1 MSSLG
6 DMLALVDFQGQL
18 EDELNLKAGE
28 VIKNVKK
35 TAEEG
40 WLEGENNGRRGLFPQ
55 LFVKEIPS
63 LFLSD
68 NGQRFPR
75 SVRKPNVTVQK
86 KKQRWC
92 RAEYSYNPG
101 KPDELELVAG
111 EVLEV
116 LEEIEDGW
124 WLGKNGE
131 LVGAFPSNFVLE
143 ISEPPPEKIANFKK
157 NNKQRPKM
165 MDINFCPK
173 EEETVKRGEKAEV
186 KQVDKAEVNNE
197 KGPSP
202 CNEYA
207 RVMFDYI
214 SAVPD
219 ELSLKKGD
227 VVSIISKETEDEGW
241 WKGELHGKTGLFP
254 DNFVLLLPPNSHIK
268 ANKPP
273 QRIATVKRPVAK
285 KDPPNMDL
293 KSPVNRPHSPA
304 DTAQKEPK
312 EIKAEPTSKVTH
324 QPARKPAPPPP
335 VPVKSKP
342 NASHASKSTTESQT
356 KLTEEKKEK
365 SKELNTSTLDGLKVS
380 SMKLA
385 HPTADRPKMQGKRP
399 PKTKVMSS
407 ETDSVSSKEEDQLNS
422 HIKSPPAKSTPKIT
436 IKSATPSTKSST
448 YAQISKKSPEP
459 AQNAQVEA
467 LTEEIKAL
475 KLMLEILK
483 NKHTTDM
490 QEIRSEISE
499 ERVKRLA
506 LQIEVENLKKL
517 SSS

>member
-1 MSSLG
+1 M
-6 DMLALVDFQGQL
+6 
-18 EDELNLKAGE
+18 
-28 VIKNVKK
+28 
-35 TAEEG
+35 
-40 WLEGENNGRRGLFPQ
+40 
-55 LFVKEIPS
+55 
-63 LFLSD
+63 
-68 NGQRFPR
+68 
-75 SVRKPNVTVQK
+75 
-86 KKQRWC
+86 
-92 RAEYSYNPG
+92 
-101 KPDELELVAG
+101 
-111 EVLEV
+111 
-116 LEEIEDGW
+116 
-124 WLGKNGE
+124 
-131 LVGAFPSNFVLE
+131 
-143 ISEPPPEKIANFKK
+143 
-157 NNKQRPKM
+157 
-165 MDINFCPK
+165 
-173 EEETVKRGEKAEV
+173 
-186 KQVDKAEVNNE
+186 
-197 KGPSP
+197 
-202 CNEYA
+202 
-207 RVMFDYI
+207 
-214 SAVPD
+214 
-219 ELSLKKGD
+219 
-227 VVSIISKETEDEGW
+227 
-241 WKGELHGKTGLFP
+241 
-254 DNFVLLLPPNSHIK
+254 
-268 ANKPP
+268 
-273 QRIATVKRPVAK
+273 KRPVAK